1 MGEGFMKCRYED
13 NTVNTMGDCE
23 LCGAT
28 KVSTREHRVNK
39 AMLAI
44 CQKCVG
50 QMNLEPKQE
59 APGLARAR
67 RTPAGKP
74 QSRTFRKNNI
84 MNKTE
89 RELAEDFSR
98 RIVNGREAKGW
109 SQAQLGQRM
118 AETINVIKSAESGKA
133 PTDSVVRKF
142 EMILGIELMIES
154 TGEHQSMI
162 GKGAN
167 SRGMTIGDYLKD
179 LR

>member
-1 MGEGFMKCRYED
+1 
-13 NTVNTMGDCE
+13 MGDCE

-44 CQKCVG
+44 CQKCVA
-50 QMNLEPKQE
+50 QMNLGPKEE
-59 APGLARAR
+59 APGLAQAR
-67 RTPAGKP
+67 RVPMSKP
-74 QSRTFRKNNI
+74 KRRTFRNKNI
-84 MNKTE
+84 MNKQE
-89 RELAEDFSR
+89 KELASDLSR
-98 RIVNGREAKGW
+98 RIMNGRESKGW

-118 AETINVIKSAESGKA
+118 AETINVIKSAESGKP
-133 PTDSVVRKF
+133 PTDSVVKKF

-154 TGEHQSMI
+154 SGDHQSML
-162 GKGAN
+162 GQNSN

>member
-1 MGEGFMKCRYED
+1 
-13 NTVNTMGDCE
+13 MGDCE

-28 KVSTREHRVNK
+28 KVSLREHRVNK

-44 CQKCVG
+44 CQKCVV

-67 RTPAGKP
+67 RTSVGKP
-74 QSRTFRKNNI
+74 KQRTFRKNNI
-84 MNKTE
+84 MNKSE
-89 RELAEDFSR
+89 KELADDFSR
-98 RIVNGREAKGW
+98 RIISGRESKGW
-109 SQAQLGQRM
+109 SQAELGQRM
-118 AETINVIKSAESGKA
+118 AETINVIKSAESGKT

-154 TGEHQSMI
+154 SGEHQSMI
-162 GKGAN
+162 GKNAN
-167 SRGMTIGDYLKD
+167 SRGMTIVDYLKD